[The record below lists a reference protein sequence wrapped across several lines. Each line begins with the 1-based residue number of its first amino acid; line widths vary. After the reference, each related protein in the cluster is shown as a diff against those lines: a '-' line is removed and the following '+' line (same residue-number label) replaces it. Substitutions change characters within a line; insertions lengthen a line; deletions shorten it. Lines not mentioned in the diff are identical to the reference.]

1 MARARATH
9 LSLGRLQLQLVLY
22 VFLQPSVPE
31 LLDPV
36 LCVIYSWYIVKTVGR
51 SDRPIWICTSRV
63 LCNPWTRASVWGGS
77 IWGWVWIG
85 IPWQRRKG
93 HQLGTRSVHGDHGT
107 ERKPSPV
114 SVAPGGRSTVLV
126 PTSPPVQL
134 APRSCFPRTT
144 TVSMS
149 HQPALAFAIS
159 SEATDL
165 TTGSLRELVDT
176 SAMPSSRNS
185 HT

>member
-63 LCNPWTRASVWGGS
+63 LCNPWTRASVWGNLYG
-77 IWGWVWIG
+77 VWIG
-85 IPWQRRKG
+85 IPWQIRKG
-93 HQLGTRSVHGDHGT
+93 HQLATGHQVSAWGSWNGT
-107 ERKPSPV
+107 ETKSGLRCSRRPVNRARACLSPSP
-114 SVAPGGRSTVLV
+114 AR
-126 PTSPPVQL
+126 TSHP
-134 APRSCFPRTT
+134 CFCHLKQ
-144 TVSMS
+144 SY
-149 HQPALAFAIS
+149 
-159 SEATDL
+159 
-165 TTGSLRELVDT
+165 GSD
-176 SAMPSSRNS
+176 
-185 HT
+185 

>member
-63 LCNPWTRASVWGGS
+63 LCNPWTRASVWGNLYGGVDWNS
-77 IWGWVWIG
+77 VADTKRAPTGNWAPGQCMG
-85 IPWQRRKG
+85 IM
-93 HQLGTRSVHGDHGT
+93 
-107 ERKPSPV
+107 ERNGNQVRSPV
-114 SVAPGGRSTVLV
+114 LPAAGQPCSCLPLPQSSSHLAAAFRGRR
-126 PTSPPVQL
+126 QC
-134 APRSCFPRTT
+134 R
-144 TVSMS
+144 
-149 HQPALAFAIS
+149 
-159 SEATDL
+159 
-165 TTGSLRELVDT
+165 
-176 SAMPSSRNS
+176 
-185 HT
+185 